1 MENFSVEENKKL
13 KEFKERRKELMH
25 MVGGDSIVIIP
36 AAPERKRNRDVYHRY
51 RQDSDF
57 FYLTGFVEPEAVLVL
72 VPGREHGEVLIF
84 CREKD
89 PLKET
94 WDGRRVG
101 LEAVCDI
108 FAVDDSFPI
117 ADIDDILPGIIEGRE
132 KLYCTMGIDSSF
144 DKKVMGWI
152 NHIREHSRKGVH
164 PPHEIVSLE
173 NLLHEMRLFKSSFE
187 IKMMKRAAK
196 ISAEGHIRAMQA
208 CKPGMME
215 YELDAE
221 IVHHFMKSGATYA
234 YPSIVGGGENGCI
247 LHYIENNSQLK
258 DGDLVLID
266 AGAEYDH
273 YAGDISRTFPV
284 NGKFSAEQ
292 KAVYEVVLAAQN
304 AAIEAAKPGNHWNQ
318 PHELVVRVITEGLID
333 LGILDGT
340 VEDQIEQNGYQN
352 FFMHRTGHWLG
363 MDVHD
368 VGDYKVNN
376 EWRVLEKGMALT
388 IEPGIYIAPS
398 KTVDEK
404 WWNIGIRIE
413 DDVVITGTGNA
424 VLTDSA
430 PKTVEDIEAI
440 MK

>member
-1 MENFSVEENKKL
+1 MEL
-13 KEFKERRKELMH
+13 KEFKARRKDLMQ
-25 MVGGDSIVIIP
+25 MVGEDSIVIIP

-72 VPGREHGEVLIF
+72 VPGREHGEVLMF

-101 LEAVCDI
+101 LEAICDL
-108 FAVDDSFPI
+108 FAIDDSFPI
-117 ADIDDILPGIIEGRE
+117 SDIDDILPGIIEGRD
-132 KLYCTMGIDSSF
+132 KLYCTMGIDSAF

-152 NHIREHSRKGVH
+152 NHIRENSRKGVH

-173 NLLHEMRLFKSSFE
+173 NILHEMRLYKSAFE
-187 IKMMKRAAK
+187 IKQMKRAAK
-196 ISAEGHIRAMQA
+196 LSAQAHILAMQV

-221 IVHHFMKSGATYA
+221 IVHHFMKNGATYA
-234 YPSIVGGGENGCI
+234 YPSIVGGGGNGCI
-247 LHYIENNSQLK
+247 LHYIENNTPLK

-292 KAVYEVVLAAQN
+292 KAVYEIVLEAQLAAIN
-304 AAIEAAKPGNHWNQ
+304 AAQPNNHWNQ
-318 PHELVVRVITEGLID
+318 PHEAVLQIITQGLID
-333 LGILDGT
+333 LGLLEGT
-340 VEDQIEQNGYQN
+340 VNDQIEQSGYQQ

-368 VGDYKVNN
+368 VGDYKVNG
-376 EWRVLEKGMALT
+376 EWRMLEKGMALT

-398 KTVDEK
+398 KGVDK
-404 WWNIGIRIE
+404 RWWNIGIRIE
-413 DDVVITGTGNA
+413 DDVVITSKGNE
-424 VLTDSA
+424 VITKDA
-430 PKTVEDIEAI
+430 PKTVADIEDA
-440 MK
+440 MS

>member
-1 MENFSVEENKKL
+1 MEL
-13 KEFKERRKELMH
+13 KEFKARRSDLMQ
-25 MVGGDSIVIIP
+25 MVGEGSIVIIP

-72 VPGREHGEVLIF
+72 VPGREHGEVIMF

-94 WDGRRVG
+94 WDGKRVG
-101 LEAVCDI
+101 LEAICDLYAI
-108 FAVDDSFPI
+108 DDSFPI
-117 ADIDDILPGIIEGRE
+117 NDIDDILPGIIEGRD
-132 KLYCTMGIDSSF
+132 KLYCTMGIDSDF
-144 DKKVMGWI
+144 DKKVMNWI
-152 NHIREHSRKGVH
+152 NHIRENSRKGVH

-173 NLLHEMRLFKSSFE
+173 NILHEMRLYKSPFE

-196 ISAEGHIRAMQA
+196 LSAQAHIRAMQI

-221 IVHHFMKSGATYA
+221 IVHHFMKNGATYA

-247 LHYIENNSQLK
+247 LHYIENNTPLK

-292 KAVYEVVLAAQN
+292 KAVYEVVLEAQLQAINAAQPN
-304 AAIEAAKPGNHWNQ
+304 NNWNQ
-318 PHELVVRVITEGLID
+318 PHEVVVRTITQGLID
-333 LGILDGT
+333 LGILDGA
-340 VEDQIEQNGYQN
+340 VDDQIERAGYQQ

-368 VGDYKVNN
+368 VGDYKVNG
-376 EWRVLEKGMALT
+376 EWRMLEKGMALT
-388 IEPGIYIAPS
+388 IEPGIYISPS
-398 KTVDEK
+398 KSVDEK

-413 DDVVITGTGNA
+413 DDVIITSKGNEVITK
-424 VLTDSA
+424 DA
-430 PKTVEDIEAI
+430 PKTIEEIEKVMA
-440 MK
+440 

>member
-1 MENFSVEENKKL
+1 MEL
-13 KEFKERRKELMH
+13 KEFKARRSDLMQ
-25 MVGGDSIVIIP
+25 MVGEGSIVIIP

-72 VPGREHGEVLIF
+72 VPGREHGEVIMF

-94 WDGRRVG
+94 WDGKRVG
-101 LEAVCDI
+101 LEAICDLYAI
-108 FAVDDSFPI
+108 DDSFPI
-117 ADIDDILPGIIEGRE
+117 NDIDDILPGIIEGRD
-132 KLYCTMGIDSSF
+132 KLYCTMGTDSDF
-144 DKKVMGWI
+144 DKKVMNWI
-152 NHIREHSRKGVH
+152 NHIRENSRKGVH

-173 NLLHEMRLFKSSFE
+173 NILHEMRLYKSPFE

-196 ISAEGHIRAMQA
+196 LSAQAHIRAMQI

-221 IVHHFMKSGATYA
+221 IVHHFMKNGATYA

-247 LHYIENNSQLK
+247 LHYIENNTPLK

-292 KAVYEVVLAAQN
+292 KAVYEVVLEAQLQAINAAQPN
-304 AAIEAAKPGNHWNQ
+304 NNWNQ
-318 PHELVVRVITEGLID
+318 PHEVVVRTITQGLID
-333 LGILDGT
+333 LGILDGA
-340 VEDQIEQNGYQN
+340 VDDQIERAGYQQ

-368 VGDYKVNN
+368 VGDYKVNG
-376 EWRVLEKGMALT
+376 EWRMLEKGMALT
-388 IEPGIYIAPS
+388 IEPGIYISPS
-398 KTVDEK
+398 KSVDEK

-413 DDVVITGTGNA
+413 DDVIITSKGNEVITK
-424 VLTDSA
+424 DA
-430 PKTVEDIEAI
+430 PKTIEEIEKVMA
-440 MK
+440 